1 MRWVLV
7 VMLRLV
13 LVEES
18 LGGRRLW
25 DRTQRRWWATIQ
37 AVSSM
42 NLSGSN
48 STSSAAIVSGGRDR
62 MRWRKWG
69 GRGKAPAGLLLT
81 HLTATRTIFM
91 DKSPIAS
98 RAHHP
103 QVVVLRRAPQRIVL
117 FSPKFY

>member
-1 MRWVLV
+1 
-7 VMLRLV
+7 MLRLV
-13 LVEES
+13 LVEEN

-48 STSSAAIVSGGRDR
+48 STSSTAIVSGGRDR
-62 MRWRKWG
+62 SRWRKCG

-81 HLTATRTIFM
+81 YLTATHTIFTE
-91 DKSPIAS
+91 KSPIVS

-103 QVVVLRRAPQRIVL
+103 QVVVLRRAPQKIG
-117 FSPKFY
+117 FFPPSFTEI